1 MEWRGVTKAVAS
13 SLLVMAFAAAC
24 GGDDTEQTPT
34 ATATAAA
41 STSTPTMPQPTATP
55 DPQAEVLAA
64 YDKYWEVY
72 GQALR
77 EHDAS
82 RLSEVMTGARLERAI
97 IEVENLQRQGQV
109 VAVVVQ
115 SSPVVVTIDGDHALL
130 IDDYHNQSHLID
142 PDTGR
147 PLQPTPVPGP
157 TLRDQV
163 TLQLV
168 GGTWK
173 VSESVREVSE

>member
-1 MEWRGVTKAVAS
+1 MS
-13 SLLVMAFAAAC
+13 SLNCLKTLPAALLLVSLAAAC
-24 GGDDTEQTPT
+24 GGDDTGPTPTTTLNVEAPT
-34 ATATAAA
+34 AT
-41 STSTPTMPQPTATP
+41 PTEPQPTATP
-55 DPQAEVLAA
+55 DPEAAVLAA
-64 YDKYWEVY
+64 YEKYWQVY
-72 GQALR
+72 AEALR

-82 RLSEVMTGARLERAI
+82 RLSEVMSGARLDRAI
-97 IEVENLQRQGQV
+97 AEVENLRLQGQV

-115 SSPVVVTIDGDHALL
+115 SSPVVVAIEGDQALL
-130 IDDYHNQSHLID
+130 IDDFHNQSHLID

-168 GGTWK
+168 DGAWK
-173 VSESVREVSE
+173 VTESVREVSQ